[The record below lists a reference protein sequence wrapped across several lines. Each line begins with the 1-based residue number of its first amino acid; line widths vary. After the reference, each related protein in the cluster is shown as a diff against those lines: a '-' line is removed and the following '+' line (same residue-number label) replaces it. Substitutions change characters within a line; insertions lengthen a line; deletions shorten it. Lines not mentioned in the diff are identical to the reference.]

1 MKKIY
6 IMAFVAMLFA
16 CNVIADNHNEFR
28 IFTNMNNG
36 KTLTALSKYLN
47 TNNEQ
52 NEQLEYLLS
61 LTDKKMKLAL
71 SNNNSNA
78 AEKVKWFNLGNAKII
93 LNEEQYKK
101 YLLVL
106 NVTLNSMNDKSVED
120 IAEN

>member
-28 IFTNMNNG
+28 IFTNMNNA